1 MRELTIRLSD
11 EEYETLKNAAARDDM
26 SPEQKVLYAVHT
38 VLVPAHTM
46 NEESLKKG
54 YEETGAIN
62 LEWAD
67 LK

>member
-11 EEYETLKNAAARDDM
+11 EEYETLKNAASRDDM
-26 SPEQKVLYAVHT
+26 TPAQKVLCVLHT

-46 NEESLKKG
+46 NEESLKNG